1 MRISDWSSDVSSS
14 DLARQRQVGRDQLA
28 QRAAGVECGVQRRAA
43 GGADAAHAFVQ
54 VRRLLVAGVVAG
66 LFPRLALGHVIP
78 PVTAVYLSPPPL
90 RASLAMIQPAAKATP
105 NEAIGRSRIR
115 SAALSTRSWPLT
127 TSRTGRAS
135 WRGRGL
141 QDGLT
146 PGGGGTY

>member
-1 MRISDWSSDVSSS
+1 MRISDCSSDVCSS
-14 DLARQRQVGRDQLA
+14 DL
-28 QRAAGVECGVQRRAA
+28 A

-78 PVTAVYLSPPPL
+78 PVTAAYLSPPPL

-127 TSRTGRAS
+127 IKIGRAHV
-135 WRGRGL
+135 
-141 QDGLT
+141 
-146 PGGGGTY
+146 

>member
-78 PVTAVYLSPPPL
+78 PVTAAYLSPPPL

-105 NEAIGRSRIR
+105 KDRK
-115 SAALSTRSWPLT
+115 STRLNS
-127 TSRTGRAS
+127 SH
-135 WRGRGL
+135 
-141 QDGLT
+141 
-146 PGGGGTY
+146 

>member
-1 MRISDWSSDVSSS
+1 MRISDWSADVWSS
-14 DLARQRQVGRDQLA
+14 DL
-28 QRAAGVECGVQRRAA
+28 

-66 LFPRLALGHVIP
+66 LFPRLAFGHVIP
-78 PVTAVYLSPPPL
+78 PVTAAYLSPPPL

-105 NEAIGRSRIR
+105 NEAIGRSRHR

-127 TSRTGRAS
+127 ISQTGRAS